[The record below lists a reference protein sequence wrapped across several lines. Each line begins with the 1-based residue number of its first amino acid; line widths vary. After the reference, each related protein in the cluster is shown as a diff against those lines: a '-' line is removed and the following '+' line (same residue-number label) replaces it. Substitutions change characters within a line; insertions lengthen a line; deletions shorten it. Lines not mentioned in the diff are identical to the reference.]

1 MNMNAKIQ
9 QDKIMKEA
17 EEIKSSRH
25 LDYLWL
31 FLIALTIINA
41 AIAEQAEPSVL
52 ITLIICS
59 IIILKARLVI
69 DNFMELT
76 GAHPYIYYAMNAYF
90 YVFPIT
96 AALVW
101 LYPEKLVALTQFVP
115 SIAH

>member
-1 MNMNAKIQ
+1 MNTEIQ
-9 QDKIMKEA
+9 HDEVMKDVQ
-17 EEIKSSRH
+17 EIRSSRH

-31 FLIALTIINA
+31 FLVALTITNA

-52 ITLIICS
+52 ITLIICA

-69 DNFMELT
+69 DHFMELS
-76 GAHPYIYYAMNAYF
+76 GAHPYIYHAMNAYF